1 WSFCAEAEK
10 KAAAAEKAA
19 AAKKAAADA
28 KKKAAA
34 EAAKQSDEVSD
45 LFGGLADG
53 KNAPKGGGAKSKGD
67 GKPAGQGN
75 AKAAGASGADIN
87 GYIGQVKNA
96 IESKFY
102 DASSFAG
109 KTCDLRIKLAPD
121 GLLISVQPAGGD
133 PALCQAA
140 VSAAK
145 LAHIPKPPSDA
156 VYQHVKNATLEFKP

>member
-1 WSFCAEAEK
+1 MNKRWTTIFALLVASATGAVCAQEIK
-10 KAAAAEKAA
+10 
-19 AAKKAAADA
+19 
-28 KKKAAA
+28 
-34 EAAKQSDEVSD
+34 
-45 LFGGLADG
+45 
-53 KNAPKGGGAKSKGD
+53 
-67 GKPAGQGN
+67 GN

-121 GLLISVQPAGGD
+121 GLLISVQAAGGD